1 MYDLSVMAY
10 RIPVDL
16 GRILELICICVYVSV
31 FITSIYFL
39 LNQWIFSKDQPLF
52 ATKKNNKN
60 TNFFNRELT
69 RCGHLFCLLFVR
81 DENDVHL

>member
-52 ATKKNNKN
+52 ATKKEQQK
-60 TNFFNRELT
+60 
-69 RCGHLFCLLFVR
+69 H
-81 DENDVHL
+81 